1 MKHNV
6 KTKKPAIKKGLIR
19 RRAAELPDAFRVN
32 RLKQDKGSRWYYQV
46 EVPDDEPLGPFL
58 THGEASEF
66 AQQFPGATVSL
77 LFCPSQE
84 NLRAAERALEDAL
97 AKYHVAYDAYGGDS
111 FVIPI
116 GEKPRILTS
125 PIHRYSPEWL
135 SYAHPVYLNPD
146 EYTYAEDW
154 AADIKA
160 WTDEAGDVIDL
171 LENLLP
177 YLEDPEVGD

>member
-1 MKHNV
+1 MKHNE

-32 RLKQDKGSRWYYQV
+32 SLKQDKGSRCYYEV
-46 EVPDDEPLGPFL
+46 KVPDDEPLGPFL

-66 AQQFPGATVSL
+66 AQELHGATVSL

-84 NLRAAERALEDAL
+84 NLRATEMSLEDAL
-97 AKYHVAYDAYGGDS
+97 AKYRTAYNAYRGDS
-111 FVIPI
+111 FLIPI

-135 SYAHPVYLNPD
+135 SHAHPVYLNPD

-154 AADIKA
+154 ASDIQT
-160 WTDEAGDVIDL
+160 WIDEAGDVIDL
-171 LENLLP
+171 LENLLL